1 MESKMIRFKGMPL
14 FQRARFTGSF
24 VGQGKLENMACFFY
38 MVEGTM
44 MSFDTRGV
52 HQISEKEAMMKQCG
66 NYIQKYVAP
75 ENKEYCEAI
84 AVYMHPE
91 LLKEIYKDEVPSFL
105 KEEKNPM
112 PKKFISDQLIEQYML
127 NLSIYFE
134 DPEAFDEELGV
145 LKLKELV
152 MIMLKTKGYKDI
164 QQMLTEMFSPVNIKF
179 KHAVAKN
186 LFNNLSME
194 ELAFICNMSLSS
206 FKREFKKVFD
216 TTPAKYI
223 KERRLEH
230 AASLL
235 LSTDQSVSD
244 VAYQSGFQDVT
255 TFSSV
260 FAEKYEL
267 SPSKYRQNRTI

>member
-14 FQRARFTGSF
+14 FQRARFKGSF
-24 VGQGKLENMACFFY
+24 VGQGALENMACFFY
-38 MVEGTM
+38 MVQGKM

-66 NYIQKYVAP
+66 NYIQKYEAP
-75 ENKEYCEAI
+75 SDKELCEAI

-91 LLKEIYKDEVPSFL
+91 LLKEIYKDEIPSFL
-105 KEEKNPM
+105 REDKNPM
-112 PKKFISDQLIEQYML
+112 PKKFISDQLIEQYMM

-152 MIMLKTKGYKDI
+152 MILLKTKGYKDI
-164 QQMLTEMFSPVNIKF
+164 QQMLTEMFSPVNVKF
-179 KHAVAKN
+179 KSAIQKN
-186 LFNNLSME
+186 LFNNLSLE
-194 ELAFICNMSLSS
+194 ELAFICNMSLST

-223 KERRLEH
+223 KQRRLEH

-235 LSTDQSVSD
+235 LSSD
-244 VAYQSGFQDVT
+244 DAIGDIAYSCGFQDVT
-255 TFSSV
+255 TFSAS
-260 FAEKYEL
+260 FADRYGT
-267 SPSKYRQNRTI
+267 SPSKYRLN